1 MSMET
6 LNLTECKNALDE
18 LKRDSQENQKK
29 GLPFMMASVVIWG
42 MILGVRMLDRSI
54 VTLNMYTFFC
64 SCYLMPLAWIFSK
77 LIKANSFR
85 KSSNPIDKLGFLC
98 TMNQTLYL
106 IIVMWAYNQKPEGML
121 MLYAIVFGAH
131 LLPFGWIYDSVSYK
145 FASVV
150 EAIGALLI
158 FFKWGNVPMVAFI
171 IAMQIILC
179 ISLFVE
185 VRNLKGNE

>member
-1 MSMET
+1 
-6 LNLTECKNALDE
+6 
-18 LKRDSQENQKK
+18 
-29 GLPFMMASVVIWG
+29 
-42 MILGVRMLDRSI
+42 
-54 VTLNMYTFFC
+54 
-64 SCYLMPLAWIFSK
+64 MPLAWIFSK

-85 KSSNPIDKLGFLC
+85 KSNNPIDKLGFLC

>member
-64 SCYLMPLAWIFSK
+64 SC
-77 LIKANSFR
+77 
-85 KSSNPIDKLGFLC
+85 
-98 TMNQTLYL
+98 
-106 IIVMWAYNQKPEGML
+106 
-121 MLYAIVFGAH
+121 
-131 LLPFGWIYDSVSYK
+131 
-145 FASVV
+145 
-150 EAIGALLI
+150 
-158 FFKWGNVPMVAFI
+158 
-171 IAMQIILC
+171 
-179 ISLFVE
+179 
-185 VRNLKGNE
+185 

>member
-85 KSSNPIDKLGFLC
+85 KSEISEEGIH
-98 TMNQTLYL
+98 
-106 IIVMWAYNQKPEGML
+106 ISAYL
-121 MLYAIVFGAH
+121 MLCI
-131 LLPFGWIYDSVSYK
+131 IYSD
-145 FASVV
+145 
-150 EAIGALLI
+150 
-158 FFKWGNVPMVAFI
+158 
-171 IAMQIILC
+171 
-179 ISLFVE
+179 
-185 VRNLKGNE
+185 